1 MNLQQ
6 RINSAVQLGKVLTA
20 IGTQQKWVDFSLG
33 ITAEEYGRLQEL
45 TKTVKHHNGW
55 FTEKEVL
62 FSFQSWGEGL
72 TEDNLQKWL
81 GNYTIPSD
89 LTKSVA
95 VIMAGNIPMVG
106 FHDLLCVYLL
116 GGKVKAK
123 LATDDKILIPAI
135 VKTLSIFDDEVN
147 HKIEFIPFKLEGFD
161 AVIATGSNNTARYF
175 ETYFGKYPNII
186 RKNRTSVAVL
196 NGRETQEELKKL
208 ADDVFRYYG
217 LGCRNVTKLFIPKEY
232 DLNLIFK
239 AFFDHIYVA
248 ENNKYANNYDYHK
261 AVYLMEQEEMIENGF
276 LLLKQDKSL
285 HSPIGMLFY
294 EYYDDA
300 ESVANYL
307 AENESEIQC
316 VVAKNKIPFGNS
328 QKPKLWDYA
337 DNIDVVEFLL
347 SL

>member
-1 MNLQQ
+1 MKLQQ
-6 RINSAVQLGKVLTA
+6 RIKSAVQLGKVLSA
-20 IGTQQKWVDFSLG
+20 IGSNQPWTDFTLG
-33 ITAEEYGRLQEL
+33 ITAEEYQTLQEL
-45 TKTVKHHNGW
+45 VKRVRHHNGW

-62 FSFQSWGEGL
+62 FSFQSWGEAL
-72 TEDNLQKWL
+72 TEENIQNWL
-81 GNYTIPSD
+81 GNYQINTD

-116 GGKVKAK
+116 GGNVKAK
-123 LATDDKILIPAI
+123 LSSDDNVLIPEIIKVLA
-135 VKTLSIFDDEVN
+135 LFDDEVSS
-147 HKIEFIPFKLEGFD
+147 KIEFIPFKLEGFD

-196 NGRETQEELKKL
+196 NGKETKDELKKL
-208 ADDVFRYYG
+208 ADDVFLYYG

-232 DLNLIFK
+232 DLNLIFG

-261 AVYLMEQEEMIENGF
+261 AVYLMEQQEMIENGF
-276 LLLKQDKSL
+276 LLMKQDKSL

-294 EYYDDA
+294 EYYDNVENI
-300 ESVANYL
+300 ESYL
-307 AENESEIQC
+307 IENENEIQC
-316 VVAKNKIPFGNS
+316 VVAQNKIPFGDS

-337 DNIDVVEFLL
+337 DNIDVIDFLL
-347 SL
+347 NL